1 DSFAARAWAD
11 PRDAAHWYNLGA
23 TLYRAGA
30 DGKATAAWTRAARLA
45 PRDPTIVRARNLLPA
60 PDATTE
66 RLLRVGWGTPTEWG
80 IAAAVGW
87 VALWLTVAV
96 GAQRQRVLL
105 LAFGAL
111 AAGAAGLGVTEML
124 RRGGVRAAGV
134 RRQRAGGKRAG
145 CRGADRASG
154 ARGRRQDPDSRQ
166 R

>member
-1 DSFAARAWAD
+1 M
-11 PRDAAHWYNLGA
+11 
-23 TLYRAGA
+23 
-30 DGKATAAWTRAARLA
+30 
-45 PRDPTIVRARNLLPA
+45 
-60 PDATTE
+60 TE

-124 RRGGVRAAGV
+124 RREQPLAVVVVDAAPVRNAPYGGASAAATV
-134 RRQRAGGKRAG
+134 PAGGALLV
-145 CRGADRASG
+145 
-154 ARGRRQDPDSRQ
+154 GRRYGPWREVHRGDGIHGWVLDSEIAGL
-166 R
+166 